1 MSPILGARGGLAASA
16 YGFTSGAVAVG
27 DYESIQ
33 TYTVGAGGTGTIT
46 FSSIPSTYKHLQI
59 RSMFRSGLAIAED
72 TVIMRFNGDSG
83 NNYSY
88 HFLFGNGS
96 TANASGNSGTSFIY
110 PWATPGSTFLSNS
123 FGVQVTDLLDYSST
137 TKNKTTRTLG
147 AYDDNSTGGR
157 IALASGAWY
166 NTSAVT
172 SISITTVGN
181 SITQYSS
188 FALYGIR

>member
-1 MSPILGARGGLAASA
+1 MSPILGAAGGLSARA
-16 YGFTSGAVAVG
+16 YGFTSGAAAVG

-46 FSSIPSTYKHLQI
+46 FSSIPTGYKHLQI

-96 TANASGNSGTSFIY
+96 TANATSSSGTSFIY

-137 TKNKTTRTLG
+137 TKNKTTKTLS
-147 AYDDNSTGGR
+147 AYDDNASGGR